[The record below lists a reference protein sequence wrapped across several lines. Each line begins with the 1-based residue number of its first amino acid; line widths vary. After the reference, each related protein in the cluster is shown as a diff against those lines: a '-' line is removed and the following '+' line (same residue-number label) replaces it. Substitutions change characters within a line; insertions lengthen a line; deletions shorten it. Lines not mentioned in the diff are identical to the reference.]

1 MEIRGKKKKSL
12 ILICPKSE
20 TRISG
25 IRSVTINNM
34 YISGFYIL
42 SVKFQV
48 NPDDQEA
55 VCSKSVQTDQNAL
68 NEKRNGYY
76 NGLFGNI
83 CCEEVII

>member
-1 MEIRGKKKKSL
+1 MALSKS
-12 ILICPKSE
+12 K
-20 TRISG
+20 TQISDTQP
-25 IRSVTINNM
+25 VTTLNM
-34 YISGFYIL
+34 YFFYFLGFYMMIK
-42 SVKFQV
+42 KFQV

>member
-1 MEIRGKKKKSL
+1 MGGKRTKSL
-12 ILICPKSE
+12 NLICPKSE
-20 TRISG
+20 NLISG
-25 IRSVTINNM
+25 IRSVSIHNM
-34 YISGFYIL
+34 YRYLWLLYL

>member
-1 MEIRGKKKKSL
+1 
-12 ILICPKSE
+12 
-20 TRISG
+20 
-25 IRSVTINNM
+25 M
-34 YISGFYIL
+34 YISGFYNK

-55 VCSKSVQTDQNAL
+55 VCSKSVQTDENAL

>member
-1 MEIRGKKKKSL
+1 MGEKEKKPYFNLSKIRKPDFRYKVSKYPQHVYL
-12 ILICPKSE
+12 WLL
-20 TRISG
+20 
-25 IRSVTINNM
+25 
-34 YISGFYIL
+34 YL

-68 NEKRNGYY
+68 NEKHNGYY